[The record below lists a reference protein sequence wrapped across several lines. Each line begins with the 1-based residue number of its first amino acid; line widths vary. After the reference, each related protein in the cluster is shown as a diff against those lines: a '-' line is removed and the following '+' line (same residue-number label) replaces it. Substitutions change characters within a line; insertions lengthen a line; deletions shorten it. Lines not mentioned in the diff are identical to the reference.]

1 MPTTC
6 GRTRSTPAAT
16 ASLTL
21 YPRLTCISPRPYA
34 LRIMPTEGRDSA
46 ERQKY
51 KFADYQ
57 QKGADYGVG
66 NLDDHVDGRFAD

>member
-51 KFADYQ
+51 KFGDKLLEVKGVTICVDY
-57 QKGADYGVG
+57 
-66 NLDDHVDGRFAD
+66 